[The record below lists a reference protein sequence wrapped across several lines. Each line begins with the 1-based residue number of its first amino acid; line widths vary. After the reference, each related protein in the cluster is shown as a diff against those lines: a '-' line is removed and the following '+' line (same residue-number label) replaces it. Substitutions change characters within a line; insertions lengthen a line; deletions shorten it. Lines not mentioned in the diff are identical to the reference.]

1 MCPRSLMCARLR
13 GRRHRPRCFKF
24 DHGGGIGPR
33 AGILSRAI
41 AAISRIS
48 PLPKNLSFVRRLGGR
63 RLLLPGLVPALR
75 VGESA
80 HATGRAENGD
90 GHYRQVSDHCFDS
103 NWARSR
109 RPRTLSCPSAGS
121 GPRFAAR
128 APPFNAT
135 RGRETG
141 EEAGPCARLPPHVL
155 QVVRHLRLGML
166 EI

>member
-1 MCPRSLMCARLR
+1 VQGPYTLLRNQHVEQVDPGPVGSFGRDPQAADECGEERDHRQPVENNRSIVRLTRFQCA
-13 GRRHRPRCFKF
+13 PAVSCAPVC
-24 DHGGGIGPR
+24 GGAVTAPDASSSITAAESR

-75 VGESA
+75 VGESG

-103 NWARSR
+103 NWARS
-109 RPRTLSCPSAGS
+109 
-121 GPRFAAR
+121 
-128 APPFNAT
+128 
-135 RGRETG
+135 
-141 EEAGPCARLPPHVL
+141 
-155 QVVRHLRLGML
+155 
-166 EI
+166 